1 MPTREKRTVEDD
13 EEETQ
18 VEDEC
23 GKEKGQEED
32 EEKGA
37 DDNSASEN
45 ASEDDTPRRKRSR
58 NWAWNEQWALIKLVE
73 KHGKNWEKV
82 TEELKNQHILPNI
95 DKKKVMKQW
104 HQLAGK
110 TSCLRKPHR
119 TPELRW
125 HDLEG
130 LSPKE
135 KRNKLRE
142 HEAYHQKVRQQKEEA
157 WAIIQRVNKEER
169 ILASSTNASEK
180 EVIDKLQSA
189 EQDRKRKREELLKK
203 YEDDAR
209 EEKEF
214 RKAATELFKVLA
226 QSLGPSETE
235 KLLQVYLQLR
245 ISEMTDARAS
255 KRRRVEDTDV

>member
-82 TEELKNQHILPNI
+82 TKELKNQHILPNI

-189 EQDRKRKREELLKK
+189 EQDRKRKREELLKNTRTMQGK
-203 YEDDAR
+203 KKNFA
-209 EEKEF
+209 K
-214 RKAATELFKVLA
+214 
-226 QSLGPSETE
+226 Q
-235 KLLQVYLQLR
+235 LLSCSKCLR
-245 ISEMTDARAS
+245 SRWAPPKPRNCYKCTCS
-255 KRRRVEDTDV
+255 FGLVK